1 MRGTQPLSARLAEWV
16 SVETLARTLAFAA
29 SASFT
34 IVFIFM
40 DASAAILRAAT
51 GPPRA
56 ADECLGRCLAFSVH
70 PVISEV
76 PKVILYATA
85 DALTMTDLGVKA
97 NLDPTTWAGAFDCS
111 ACGRKRLPAVEF
123 SKNMVLKRQKDENAK
138 IRCKTCTAAD
148 EVKEREAAAAKAKA
162 RAAEETGG
170 DVVLHECAKCKES
183 KPASDFSGKQLR
195 QKGPGK
201 QRCSACLAAEQDDA
215 PQGAAA
221 RADELAKLRTETAKA
236 EKQGTAASF
245 IASVKETN
253 KEAELVTGLK
263 AVRIGPGRGRGRGR
277 GANPNSVLGRGGR
290 GGRGK

>member
-1 MRGTQPLSARLAEWV
+1 
-16 SVETLARTLAFAA
+16 
-29 SASFT
+29 
-34 IVFIFM
+34 
-40 DASAAILRAAT
+40 
-51 GPPRA
+51 
-56 ADECLGRCLAFSVH
+56 LAFSVH

-162 RAAEETGG
+162 RAAEETGD

-201 QRCSACLAAEQDDA
+201 
-215 PQGAAA
+215 
-221 RADELAKLRTETAKA
+221 TE
-236 EKQGTAASF
+236 
-245 IASVKETN
+245 
-253 KEAELVTGLK
+253 
-263 AVRIGPGRGRGRGR
+263 
-277 GANPNSVLGRGGR
+277 VLGVPGGR
-290 GGRGK
+290 AGRRAAGGGREGGRAGQVANGDGQG

>member
-1 MRGTQPLSARLAEWV
+1 M
-16 SVETLARTLAFAA
+16 
-29 SASFT
+29 
-34 IVFIFM
+34 
-40 DASAAILRAAT
+40 
-51 GPPRA
+51 
-56 ADECLGRCLAFSVH
+56 
-70 PVISEV
+70 
-76 PKVILYATA
+76 
-85 DALTMTDLGVKA
+85 TMTDLGVKA

-162 RAAEETGG
+162 RAAEETGD

-236 EKQGTAASF
+236 EKQGSAASF
-245 IASVKETN
+245 FASVKETN

-277 GANPNSVLGRGGR
+277 GANPNSALGRGGR
-290 GGRGK
+290 GGRGQ

>member
-51 GPPRA
+51 RPPRA
-56 ADECLGRCLAFSVH
+56 ADECLGRVWLFPYIQS
-70 PVISEV
+70 SR
-76 PKVILYATA
+76 KFQKSFFATA

-123 SKNMVLKRQKDENAK
+123 SKNMVLKRQKDENSD

-162 RAAEETGG
+162 RAAEETGD

-236 EKQGTAASF
+236 EKQGSAASF
-245 IASVKETN
+245 FASVKETN

-277 GANPNSVLGRGGR
+277 GANPNSALGRGGR
-290 GGRGK
+290 GGRGQ